1 MSHICD
7 NLHITMNCSQETSG
21 KKTLIAPLVHQPS
34 RNKAA
39 DIIILCMKYLMLI
52 LIRGKI
58 H

>member
-39 DIIILCMKYLMLI
+39 DIT
-52 LIRGKI
+52 IRV
-58 H
+58 